1 MRHLLIFLSTCLLL
15 IAKKDLCYYAYA
27 DDTGNLERL
36 LAKGKNPN
44 SVCANGKLPLD
55 TACQYYSYEAAEVLL
70 RHGADPD
77 VYFSH
82 STVGWFELAIIRGL
96 VDLFDL
102 LASYGADPDLP
113 DTETGQSPI
122 QRAIRGGN
130 DMLALKMLEYGAD
143 LYQIDNEGRNLLLL
157 AAMYGG
163 RRIAI
168 RLLALGLSPD
178 MECIHVAQLNHHD
191 ELVEIFYGFRAHL
204 ELSAASQDPNSS
216 FSADN
221 FNTDCRD
228 TIHGFLGDLTRRALP

>member
-1 MRHLLIFLSTCLLL
+1 MKYLLIFLSACLILK
-15 IAKKDLCYYAYA
+15 AKKDLCYYAYA

-44 SVCANGKLPLD
+44 KVCANGKLPLE
-55 TACQYYSYEAAEVLL
+55 TACQYYSFDAAEVLL
-70 RHGADPD
+70 RNGAKPD

-96 VDLFDL
+96 VDLVDL

-113 DTETGQSPI
+113 DTETRQSPI

-130 DMLALKMLEYGAD
+130 DMLALTMLKYGAD
-143 LYQIDNEGRNLLLL
+143 PFQIDNEGRNLLLI

-168 RLLALGLSPD
+168 KLLSLGLYPD
-178 MECIHVAQLNHHD
+178 MECIHVAQLHQND
-191 ELVEIFYGFRAHL
+191 ELVEIFYGFRAHM
-204 ELSAASQDPNSS
+204 ELSAARQDPNSA
-216 FSADN
+216 FSTRN
-221 FNTDCRD
+221 FNTDCRE
-228 TIHGFLGDLTRRALP
+228 TIQGFLGDLTRRAMP